1 MQYIIFADKRL
12 MHIHDNSVVGSLD
25 FGQER
30 RWQFSNV
37 LWRKTLSSAIA
48 PSTALRAISRSPR
61 RGSIPHRRSAMQAAP
76 GKLALP
82 HNVWVRGGRARRSGP
97 AEERGGQRRLTG
109 LCALGGAFCGDFVH
123 CRHVPV
129 YKPPSEQGCQCAKPP
144 VPRRPVYKVPP
155 ERGPQCTKSDLALG
169 GRFRRGL
176 AQRHCHAA
184 KRHVPAGDSDR
195 HFAGADPR
203 IAQKSQKKL
212 GLPCICADNA
222 GIM

>member
-82 HNVWVRGGRARRSGP
+82 HNVWVRGGRARRLGP
-97 AEERGGQRRLTG
+97 AASRGARRRAVGTLCTGGVVLQGVCTLPERD
-109 LCALGGAFCGDFVH
+109 AWDFVH
-123 CRHVPV
+123 W
-129 YKPPSEQGCQCAKPP
+129 
-144 VPRRPVYKVPP
+144 
-155 ERGPQCTKSDLALG
+155 RGRSAGGLYTTTRPQCTKSPPNGVASVQSRQCREAQCTKPDRAHW
-169 GRFRRGL
+169 GRQV
-176 AQRHCHAA
+176 A
-184 KRHVPAGDSDR
+184 RHVIMRPAPTSRPLVTLVGR
-195 HFAGADPR
+195 YPAPR
-203 IAQKSQKKL
+203 R
-212 GLPCICADNA
+212 
-222 GIM
+222 